1 MDEEKNGN
9 DTTDV
14 VEEKE
19 MEVSPE
25 KEMEVSPDV
34 VEEKEMEV
42 SPDEEDGED
51 EDLDNTKVPPVKRVQ
66 WWTKDSNNGNTS
78 SSFDFEKSSDGN
90 ENVCA
95 ICGTRGKLICCDG
108 TCKRSFHLQCL
119 NILPDELPEGKWMCT
134 DCTNEEGNVVE
145 DSVSQPK
152 SPRKSLPLENASS
165 SVSMTPEKKIIKSV
179 VDVVEEMT
187 TQNVSKNVTEAVI
200 KGINYMIQIAESREN
215 FESFGSELLE
225 VLLDLCVVAGPGIRD
240 LIFPHVERLS
250 VRWKNLNKETILEG
264 VTKPSRI
271 VKYAL
276 GVQCLER
283 VAMSHQLKKALETAI
298 NKADRESRKYLGFD
312 ISTGPPTQNGSKSAR
327 IYMLTA
333 LKRSHVL
340 DTLDFR
346 IGAKYEDVFKWIKV
360 ARPYYDRE
368 SMESLQA
375 FREQTNLVVGV
386 VMTLTNNGKLRM
398 HPSMLPYVVW
408 CLRMSLFHV
417 SITSLLRTRTPTG
430 TSTTF

>member
-1 MDEEKNGN
+1 M
-9 DTTDV
+9 
-14 VEEKE
+14 
-19 MEVSPE
+19 
-25 KEMEVSPDV
+25 
-34 VEEKEMEV
+34 
-42 SPDEEDGED
+42 
-51 EDLDNTKVPPVKRVQ
+51 KRVQ
-66 WWTKDSNNGNTS
+66 WWTKDSNNANTS
-78 SSFDFEKSSDGN
+78 SSFDFEQSRDGN

-95 ICGTRGKLICCDG
+95 ICGTRGELICCDG

-134 DCTNEEGNVVE
+134 DCANKQGSAVE
-145 DSVSQPK
+145 DLAPPSK
-152 SPRKSLPLENASS
+152 SPRKILSPKKDVS
-165 SVSMTPEKKIIKSV
+165 SVSMTPEKKIMKSV
-179 VDVVEEMT
+179 VDVVEEMS
-187 TQNVSKNVTEAVI
+187 TQNVNKNITEAVI

-312 ISTGPPTQNGSKSAR
+312 KIGRA
-327 IYMLTA
+327 
-333 LKRSHVL
+333 HV
-340 DTLDFR
+340 
-346 IGAKYEDVFKWIKV
+346 
-360 ARPYYDRE
+360 
-368 SMESLQA
+368 
-375 FREQTNLVVGV
+375 
-386 VMTLTNNGKLRM
+386 
-398 HPSMLPYVVW
+398 
-408 CLRMSLFHV
+408 
-417 SITSLLRTRTPTG
+417 
-430 TSTTF
+430 